1 MLKRQRL
8 RWLGTAVCDTHGAP
22 RDANCR
28 FTLIRVYAQDI
39 PALLE
44 YNRWLMLFTAGFFFV
59 GIVAGTALAQ
69 LYPNATESLLRVYA
83 EQVERLGGIESI
95 STAAILRNNLRIL
108 LLSPALATL
117 TLGLY
122 PLIVATLP
130 GVLLGMLAVQVNFA
144 GPSQLL
150 IGLVLV
156 LPHGVFEIP
165 ALVIGS
171 ALSMRLAWSF
181 FRPVPSL
188 NVLENVAWAA
198 INVIKGYIFLVI
210 PLAVIA
216 AWVEVNVTG
225 QIARWLIGLSAVIAV
240 PQP

>member
-8 RWLGTAVCDTHGAP
+8 RWLGTAVCDSHGAP
-22 RDANCR
+22 RDANSR

-59 GIVAGTALAQ
+59 GIVAGAALGQ
-69 LYPNATESLLRVYA
+69 LYPLATESLLRVYA
-83 EQVERLGGIESI
+83 EQVERLGDIESI
-95 STAAILRNNLRIL
+95 STAAILGNNLRIL
-108 LLSPALATL
+108 LLSPILATL
-117 TLGLY
+117 TFGLY
-122 PLIVATLP
+122 PLIVVTLP
-130 GVLLGMLAVQVNFA
+130 GVLLGMLAVQVDFA
-144 GPSQLL
+144 GPFQLL

-165 ALVIGS
+165 AIMIGS
-171 ALSMRLAWSF
+171 ALSLRLAWSF
-181 FRPVPSL
+181 LRPVPSL
-188 NVLENVAWAA
+188 SFFESVAWAA
-198 INVIKGYIFLVI
+198 INVIKGYVFLVI
-210 PLAVIA
+210 PLIVIA

-225 QIARWLIGLSAVIAV
+225 QIARWLIGLSAIITI